1 MKEVKKC
8 SISGIAFTIDV
19 DAYEV
24 LSRYLESLRRSYGN
38 DSEGREI
45 VEDIEARIAELI
57 LSSQDNATVVE
68 LPLIERII
76 KQMGTAET
84 ICDQAGVESA
94 PQGEAR
100 IPRRLYRDMENAR
113 LGGVCAGIGKY
124 FNMNPIWIRVILFA
138 PLLLLLILGWVPFFW
153 WIVPLMGNL
162 CWVFLICYLIF
173 WFAVPAART
182 ARQKLEQN
190 GQPITARSIQ
200 ETSASSG
207 DIDAP
212 AKSVVAKVVTLFG
225 QIVLILLK
233 ILAGIVVFA
242 LIMGACALI
251 IGLFVVGVTGPS
263 SSPLLPSDL
272 SIWTQILGILVV
284 LIPVLLLIYVLMCL
298 IASRKPVGR
307 TVLFVFLL
315 WLLTFIGLGVVAVR
329 DCQDR
334 KVGRFNNEWIKDPD
348 MQLPPLSAEEENAD
362 SSLLKIDTPDGQ
374 VDMRVDDDHLTI
386 EAGEADG
393 ESVSIRAGGSGVQ
406 IKVHTTDDA
415 EK

>member
-19 DAYEV
+19 DAYEM
-24 LSRYLESLRRSYGN
+24 LSRYLESLRKSYGN

-68 LPLIERII
+68 LPLVERII
-76 KQMGTAET
+76 EQMGTADT
-84 ICDQAGVESA
+84 ICDQSEETGAAQSEG
-94 PQGEAR
+94 R

-113 LGGVCAGIGKY
+113 LGGVCSGIGKY
-124 FNMNPIWIRVILFA
+124 FNMNPIWVRAILFA
-138 PLLLLLILGWVPFFW
+138 PLLVLLMLGWIPFFW

-190 GQPITARSIQ
+190 GQPITAQSIR
-200 ETSASSG
+200 ETSAASN

-212 AKSVVAKVVTLFG
+212 AKSVVAKVVTMFG
-225 QIVLILLK
+225 QIVLIFFK
-233 ILAGIVVFA
+233 ILAGVVVFA

-251 IGLFVVGVTGPS
+251 IGLFVIGVTGPS

-298 IASRKPVGR
+298 IASRKPLGK
-307 TVLFVFLL
+307 TVLIVFLL
-315 WLLTFIGLGVVAVR
+315 WLLTFIGLGVVAVQ
-329 DCQDR
+329 DCQQHR
-334 KVGRFNNEWIKDPD
+334 LGRFNSGWYEDPD
-348 MQLPPLSAEEENAD
+348 MQLPPVEECHD
-362 SSLLKIDTPDGQ
+362 SSLLLIDTPDAK

-386 EAGEADG
+386 EAGEEDG
-393 ESVSIRAGGSGVQ
+393 ESVLIRAGASGVQ
-406 IKVHTTDDA
+406 VKVQEAD
-415 EK
+415 E